1 MEPIVFLQICMEN
14 LRDTRG
20 MWPGVQSAA
29 YYMVFGGG
37 LAQGWV
43 LLVGM
48 VAWFG
53 FVRSCLRTE
62 ARMKV

>member
-1 MEPIVFLQICMEN
+1 MQPMTCLQIIVEN

-20 MWPGVQSAA
+20 TWPGVQSAA
-29 YYMVFGGG
+29 YYIVFGGG
-37 LAQGWV
+37 LAQGW
-43 LLVGM
+43 LLAVAW

>member
-1 MEPIVFLQICMEN
+1 
-14 LRDTRG
+14 

-43 LLVGM
+43 LLVGL

-53 FVRSCLRTE
+53 FVRTCLRTE